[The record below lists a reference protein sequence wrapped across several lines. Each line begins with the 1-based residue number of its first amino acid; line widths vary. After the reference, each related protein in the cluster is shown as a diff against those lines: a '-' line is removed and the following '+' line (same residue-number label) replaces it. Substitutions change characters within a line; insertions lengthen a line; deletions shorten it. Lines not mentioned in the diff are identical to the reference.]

1 MAGRRKINSHSRGHS
16 NPGLLLM
23 VDRRRSAPKAAR
35 KWRRGRSKRPI
46 KITIRDVARQTRLSL
61 ATISRALRNQPGI
74 AESTR
79 DRVKRVARR
88 LGYVPNLAG
97 AALSTGR
104 MHSVVYVLPD
114 VSAIVPGLLQIE
126 VLKGLIDELAR
137 HSYNV
142 TVFSE
147 ELLRKLHLTI
157 FDVHRVLH
165 ADGVVLVIEHAEDIA
180 PITSELTLPM
190 VIVNRVLSTVSADFV
205 IADDEKGG
213 YLATSHL
220 TKLGH
225 KRIGHITSVQN
236 NVGLVRRLRGYESAL
251 REAGLPIAPDL
262 ISREGL
268 ITSEGGFIATR
279 RLIDSGAAFTGLFC
293 SSDVLVPG
301 VLRALRESGRRVPE
315 DVSIVSFDDLPLAEL
330 VDPALTT
337 VRKPRYDMGV
347 EAGRLLMK
355 RISGELEAD
364 PVTTVL
370 QIRLIERQSSS
381 SPGGGP

>member
-1 MAGRRKINSHSRGHS
+1 
-16 NPGLLLM
+16 M
-23 VDRRRSAPKAAR
+23 VDAGKSLSKAAR
-35 KWRRGRSKRPI
+35 TWRRGRSKRTS

-61 ATISRALRNQPGI
+61 TTISRAMRNQPGI

-79 DRVKRVARR
+79 ERVKRAALR

-97 AALSTGR
+97 AALSTGK
-104 MHSVVYVLPD
+104 MHSVVYVLPEI
-114 VSAIVPGLLQIE
+114 SPIVPGPLQMD

-137 HSYNV
+137 HNYNV

-165 ADGVVLVIEHAEDIA
+165 ADGVVLVLEHAEDIV
-180 PITSELTLPM
+180 PKTLDVRLPM
-190 VIVNRVLSTVSADFV
+190 VIVNRLLSNVSADFV

-225 KRIGHITSVQN
+225 TRIGHITSIHN
-236 NVGLVRRLRGYESAL
+236 NFGLLRRLRGHEAAL
-251 REAGLPIAPDL
+251 RDAGIPADPNL

-268 ITSEGGFIATR
+268 IASEGGFAAAR
-279 RLIDSGAAFTGLFC
+279 RLIDSGCFFTALFC
-293 SSDVLVPG
+293 ASDVLVPG
-301 VLRALRESGRRVPE
+301 VLRALRESGLRVPE
-315 DVSIVSFDDLPLAEL
+315 DVSIVSFDDFPLAEL
-330 VDPALTT
+330 VYPALTT

-347 EAGRLLMK
+347 EAGRLLAK
-355 RISGELEAD
+355 RISGELAD
-364 PVTTVL
+364 DTVTTIL
-370 QIRLIERQSSS
+370 QTRLIERQSSARRR
-381 SPGGGP
+381 GH

>member
-1 MAGRRKINSHSRGHS
+1 MADARKNQ
-16 NPGLLLM
+16 
-23 VDRRRSAPKAAR
+23 AKAAC
-35 KWRRGRSKRPI
+35 KWRRGRSKRPT
-46 KITIRDVARQTRLSL
+46 KITIRDVVRQTRLSL
-61 ATISRALRNQPGI
+61 TTISRALRNQPGI
-74 AESTR
+74 ADSTR
-79 DRVKRVARR
+79 DRVKAVAHR

-114 VSAIVPGLLQIE
+114 VSPIVPGLLQME

-165 ADGVVLVIEHAEDIA
+165 ADGVVLVLEHAEDIA
-180 PITSELTLPM
+180 PKASDLALPM
-190 VIVNRVLSTVSADFV
+190 VIVNRLLNSVSADFV

-225 KRIGHITSVQN
+225 TRIGHITSVQN
-236 NVGLVRRLRGYESAL
+236 NFGLIRRLRGYEAAL
-251 REAGLPIAPDL
+251 REAGLPVDPGL

-268 ITSEGGFIATR
+268 ISSEGGFAATR
-279 RLIDSGAAFTGLFC
+279 RLIESGAAFTALFC
-293 SSDVLVPG
+293 SSDVIVPG
-301 VLRALRESGRRVPE
+301 ILRALRESGRRVPE
-315 DVSIVSFDDLPLAEL
+315 DVSIVSFDDHPLAEML
-330 VDPALTT
+330 DPPLTT

-355 RISGELEAD
+355 RLSGDLEDD

-370 QIRLIERQSSS
+370 ETRLIERRSSAP
-381 SPGGGP
+381 PGGSH